1 MARGSP
7 SRPPVRTRFGGIKF
21 DVARSEVPA
30 AARTPI
36 QAAPPPRPKA
46 EPKAAAKQARC
57 PANSFPAIAS
67 RCRSRCGADRCATAA
82 QEGKPRPKSQSI
94 AASFAAKPSG
104 SRCGPCS
111 LARSSPDPGLE
122 RSRLNRRVTSAAR
135 HAAPRPA
142 SPSLPARRRQRR
154 PRRRKRA
161 RRASRTSSRRVQRH
175 PRRCTYTQPRQCW
188 LRLHSRRFSQFRR
201 AAAWCCPCGCT
212 VLKC

>member
-135 HAAPRPA
+135 HAQRRGQQAQACRPGAGNGGQDEEKGPDGPRELLQGGCSGTQEGVHTLSPA
-142 SPSLPARRRQRR
+142 SAGC
-154 PRRRKRA
+154 
-161 RRASRTSSRRVQRH
+161 ASTAAVFLSSGA
-175 PRRCTYTQPRQCW
+175 P
-188 LRLHSRRFSQFRR
+188 LRGVAL
-201 AAAWCCPCGCT
+201 AD
-212 VLKC
+212 VLC